1 MKIKLLKQLRKN
13 AKEDVYLSQSHYYS
27 TSGLIAIIRKIIDAP
42 FGLITSFYD
51 PALDMFV
58 QDEVVHYSTVE
69 EALPDLQKARRNYI
83 LNVLHSEYRELSKGK
98 QKRQEIERLK
108 RLDYQKYLQQF

>member
-1 MKIKLLKQLRKN
+1 MKTKLLKQLCEN
-13 AKEDVYLSQSHYYS
+13 AKEDVYLSQSYYYS
-27 TSGLIAIIRKIIDAP
+27 GSGSITIAYSTIDTS
-42 FGLITSFYD
+42 FGLIIYFYD

-58 QDEVVHYSTVE
+58 QDEVVHYNAVE

-83 LNVLHSEYRELSKGK
+83 LNRLHSEYRELSKGK